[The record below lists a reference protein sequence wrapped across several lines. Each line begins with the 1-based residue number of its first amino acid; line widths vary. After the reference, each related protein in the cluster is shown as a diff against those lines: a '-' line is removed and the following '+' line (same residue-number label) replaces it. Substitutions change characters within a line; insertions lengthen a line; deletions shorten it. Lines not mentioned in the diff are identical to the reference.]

1 MTAKK
6 RLLDWGWVDQNMSIF
21 EIQEIDLDIVEK
33 VERFTSPR
41 CKQAEVLLSEC
52 KDEIMHLRTELAKEM
67 REQTW
72 MHAEIARQ
80 HELLTECRRKEM
92 ERILY
97 EGEG

>member
-6 RLLDWGWVDQNMSIF
+6 RLLDWGWVNHDMGIL
-21 EIQEIDLDIVEK
+21 EVQEIDLDIVEK

-52 KDEIMHLRTELAKEM
+52 KNEIMNLRMELAKEM

-72 MHAEIARQ
+72 MRAEIERQ
-80 HELLTECRRKEM
+80 HVLLNECRRKDM
-92 ERILY
+92 DRIMY